1 MLYNLN
7 FLFRFTNSQIRQLL
21 KRCAL
26 QLQNECEQICFAIRR
41 AFKYLFK
48 NKVENFVITGV
59 FSRTFSEVPV
69 HIDGQQAAPHVSI
82 PDESAMLEGTY

>member
-1 MLYNLN
+1 MFVQNKMENLLIIE
-7 FLFRFTNSQIRQLL
+7 FF
-21 KRCAL
+21 
-26 QLQNECEQICFAIRR
+26 
-41 AFKYLFK
+41 
-48 NKVENFVITGV
+48 